1 MFSPVALPNLRAPSV
16 FSEKLT
22 AGRFVSSSDG
32 LAFRRSR
39 PVTTATFRTM

>member
-22 AGRFVSSSDG
+22 AGRFVSSSEG
-32 LAFRRSR
+32 FALRRSR
-39 PVTTATFRTM
+39 PVTTATFRTR